1 MVMQDR
7 PGVLERLG
15 LAYLRQ
21 HRAAKTE
28 RAWSPGPP
36 TQLSHCPNLGLA
48 SHLITQ
54 RFSFQMKATQ
64 ARNGQNYV
72 TN

>member
-1 MVMQDR
+1 MVMQDC

-21 HRAAKTE
+21 HTHTEGLAA
-28 RAWSPGPP
+28 SSPP